1 MTDPVPAATDD
12 QSHSSQNTP
21 STEAADMVA
30 GDGTDTAVAAEPAG
44 SSLEIAVERANED
57 PVGEESAAVAAMP
70 PVAAPV
76 KPLPDRADA
85 PVSEVVERFL
95 KAVVAQVPVELIE
108 ELHLFSPLR
117 QGTLE
122 TGIAVL
128 AARVPVAVPGECNAE
143 PELPF
148 AAETAAPAGATDAR
162 EADVDSADAHVAD
175 AHVADAHMDDAHVA
189 DAHVDHADVADVG
202 ETAVQAAP
210 VDVAAHNEQ
219 ASALSVVAA
228 EGDDDEVVS
237 VADDERLDVMIG
249 ASADESDEADAV
261 AEAAPVKAARP
272 VRHTVYTARYRY
284 VIKGPERGKWE
295 STVTAEAD
303 APLITVETVVRGVQR
318 RAGEESE
325 IVRYNGAQIARA
337 LRVPYNA

>member
-1 MTDPVPAATDD
+1 
-12 QSHSSQNTP
+12 
-21 STEAADMVA
+21 
-30 GDGTDTAVAAEPAG
+30 
-44 SSLEIAVERANED
+44 
-57 PVGEESAAVAAMP
+57 
-70 PVAAPV
+70 
-76 KPLPDRADA
+76 
-85 PVSEVVERFL
+85 
-95 KAVVAQVPVELIE
+95 
-108 ELHLFSPLR
+108 
-117 QGTLE
+117 
-122 TGIAVL
+122 
-128 AARVPVAVPGECNAE
+128 
-143 PELPF
+143 
-148 AAETAAPAGATDAR
+148 
-162 EADVDSADAHVAD
+162 
-175 AHVADAHMDDAHVA
+175 MDDAHVD
-189 DAHVDHADVADVG
+189 DAHVDDAHVDDADVADAS

-210 VDVAAHNEQ
+210 VDVAAHNER

>member
-1 MTDPVPAATDD
+1 
-12 QSHSSQNTP
+12 
-21 STEAADMVA
+21 
-30 GDGTDTAVAAEPAG
+30 
-44 SSLEIAVERANED
+44 
-57 PVGEESAAVAAMP
+57 
-70 PVAAPV
+70 
-76 KPLPDRADA
+76 
-85 PVSEVVERFL
+85 
-95 KAVVAQVPVELIE
+95 VELIE
-108 ELHLFSPLR
+108 ELHLFAPLR

-128 AARVPVAVPGECNAE
+128 AARVPVVVPGERTAE

-162 EADVDSADAHVAD
+162 EADVDPADEHLADAHVAD
-175 AHVADAHMDDAHVA
+175 AHVDD
-189 DAHVDHADVADVG
+189 ADVADVG
-202 ETAVQAAP
+202 ETAVQVAP

-237 VADDERLDVMIG
+237 VADDERLDDMIG

-261 AEAAPVKAARP
+261 AEVAPVKAARP